1 MARGD
6 DASLAAGRRAFREEL
21 RAAKNSWLD
30 VKEDQ
35 QREERLFAD
44 PGRTDLEGKYAAVR
58 RDGRVGIPSADD
70 AAPAFEARRAGE
82 E

>member
-35 QREERLFAD
+35 QREERLF
-44 PGRTDLEGKYAAVR
+44 GESSRTDLEGKYPGIR
-58 RDGRVGIPSADD
+58 RDSRVGIPGADD
-70 AAPAFEARRAGE
+70 LAPAFEARSVGE